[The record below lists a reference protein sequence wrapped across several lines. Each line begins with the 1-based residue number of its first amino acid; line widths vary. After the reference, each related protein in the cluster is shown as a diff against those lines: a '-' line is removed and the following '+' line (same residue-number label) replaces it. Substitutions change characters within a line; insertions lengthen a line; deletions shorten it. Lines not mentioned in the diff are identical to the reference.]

1 MRIPLGYNATQL
13 KYDPNN
19 PDKALIYWDTEKL
32 INGHLILAGKSGSGK
47 TFTLRKLLLNILK
60 QVEFIEADRKNNPD
74 KYKNKKVPTKFRVH
88 VIDVHG
94 DIDLG
99 TIKDKNG
106 NEIELASTVKF
117 SEATNYGF
125 NPLLINKDKHFGGVR
140 KRIQSFLSSLNRT
153 GFKLGGNQEATLRN
167 LLVDLYAANG
177 VFEDRP
183 ESWDIPRNVKFP
195 RNPTIDDLARFTE
208 SKMKSMFLG
217 IVGKTNCTSS
227 LEKVNKVQN
236 KLFKRMKTLG
246 KATNEEVDK
255 IQSEI
260 DKLKAE
266 AIEYYSEYVT
276 NINSGM
282 ELSELLK
289 YDSLDVMKSLSN
301 KINNLNSIG
310 IFKNE
315 PPPFDLDKNIWRY
328 DIKSLDIDEK
338 ALFVSFLCESLFY
351 RAVQR
356 GEESEVV
363 EIIVLDEAHLFV
375 NDDPRNPINTIAKEA
390 RKFGLAL
397 FAASQ
402 SLTHFS
408 DDFLSNVSTKII
420 LGIDQI
426 YWSNSINKLKITE
439 EALKWIIFHKR
450 ILIQVNNKG
459 DTKNE
464 FYWVYNNKDDFYNL
478 NRNK

>member
-1 MRIPLGYNATQL
+1 MKIPLGYNSALL
-13 KYDPNN
+13 KYEDEQNPN
-19 PDKALIYWDTEKL
+19 KSLIWWDTQKL
-32 INGHLILAGKSGSGK
+32 INGHVILAGKSGSGK

-60 QVEFIEADRKNNPD
+60 AVEVEKKNSQN
-74 KYKNKKVPTKFRVH
+74 NIKFRVH
-88 VIDVHG
+88 IIDVHG
-94 DIDLG
+94 DIDIG
-99 TIKDKNG
+99 P
-106 NEIELASTVKF
+106 EASTVKF
-117 SEATNYGF
+117 SESTNYGF
-125 NPLLINKDKHFGGVR
+125 NPLLINKDKDFGGVR
-140 KRIQSFLSSLNRT
+140 KRIQSFISSLNRT

-167 LLVDLYAANG
+167 LLIDLYAANG
-177 VFEDRP
+177 IFENNP
-183 ESWDIPRNVKFP
+183 ETWVISKDSKYP
-195 RNPTIDDLARFTE
+195 RNPTIDDLARYTE
-208 SKMKSMFLG
+208 NKMKSMFLG
-217 IVGKTNCTSS
+217 LVGKNNCTTL
-227 LEKVNKVQN
+227 LEKTNRAQN
-236 KLFKRMKTLG
+236 KLFKKIKSTK
-246 KATNEEVDK
+246 KATND
-255 IQSEI
+255 EI

-266 AIEYYSEYVT
+266 VIDNFT
-276 NINSGM
+276 NYINEIDSGK
-282 ELSELLK
+282 EFDELLK

-315 PPPFDLDKNIWRY
+315 PPPFDINKNIWRY

-338 ALFVSFLCESLFY
+338 ALFVSFLCETLFY
-351 RAVQR
+351 KAVQR
-356 GEESEVV
+356 GEQNDVV

-426 YWSNSINKLKITE
+426 YWSNSINKLKLTE

-450 ILIQVNNKG
+450 ILMQINNKG
-459 DTKNE
+459 DVKNE
-464 FYWVYNNKDDFYNL
+464 FLWVYNNKEDYYKL
-478 NRNK
+478 NKNKN